1 MEKRFKGFVEKN
13 HFSKYLKN
21 KNDWLVRFSS
31 RGSFAISLKDATD
44 GKIVHDLILYDTE
57 KQLFNIKTFD
67 FSFSSIPQMVEH
79 LLKLLSQKLSNSIS
93 LSSLKE
99 SISKNNLSRSSN
111 NLSISSNNLSISPSN
126 LSTSPSNPS
135 KVPNVL
141 SASPKFKSGEI
152 QPFIS
157 QNYHT
162 LTSKEGEED
171 VFSSSSALKISDSS
185 SNIPYFWELN
195 RERLEEIEGV
205 DKASWNGWSQMNL
218 ESLEEVQK
226 RFYYMFSR
234 QAPKE
239 SQKSFL
245 ESQKTQLLKWFKNT
259 EKTSSKELIVKILS
273 EVSCSSCFHSF
284 IGRNEISNLL
294 DPNSPTNKSNG
305 NNANWILRFSSN
317 GGFALSTFY
326 DQLKNYLISIIPN
339 KEKEGD
345 YLFSVA
351 SSNSNITNSS
361 IFEIIPILLEKQ
373 KVKNCRWAPILI
385 F

>member
-205 DKASWNGWSQMNL
+205 DKASWNRWS
-218 ESLEEVQK
+218 
-226 RFYYMFSR
+226 
-234 QAPKE
+234 
-239 SQKSFL
+239 
-245 ESQKTQLLKWFKNT
+245 
-259 EKTSSKELIVKILS
+259 
-273 EVSCSSCFHSF
+273 
-284 IGRNEISNLL
+284 
-294 DPNSPTNKSNG
+294 
-305 NNANWILRFSSN
+305 
-317 GGFALSTFY
+317 
-326 DQLKNYLISIIPN
+326 
-339 KEKEGD
+339 
-345 YLFSVA
+345 
-351 SSNSNITNSS
+351 
-361 IFEIIPILLEKQ
+361 
-373 KVKNCRWAPILI
+373 
-385 F
+385 

>member
-1 MEKRFKGFVEKN
+1 M
-13 HFSKYLKN
+13 
-21 KNDWLVRFSS
+21 RFSS